1 MEKQIITCFF
11 IVPSFLRVFF
21 FFGFCNSLELLL
33 RFVQCIVV
41 HDMLYWDATKT
52 WSGIFFFRRSNF
64 VETYPLCHSFV
75 HLEGR
80 NDKTINSR

>member
-41 HDMLYWDATKT
+41 HDMLYL
-52 WSGIFFFRRSNF
+52 GCYQN
-64 VETYPLCHSFV
+64 
-75 HLEGR
+75 LEWY
-80 NDKTINSR
+80 ILF